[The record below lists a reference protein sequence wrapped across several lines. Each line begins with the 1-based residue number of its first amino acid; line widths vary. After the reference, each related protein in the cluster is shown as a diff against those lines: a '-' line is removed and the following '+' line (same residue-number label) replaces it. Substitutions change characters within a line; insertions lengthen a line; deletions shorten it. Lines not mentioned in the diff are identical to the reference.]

1 MAYMTEHEVMLKSIA
16 DLDRVRGERND
27 AHEAIDDM
35 IDVIGRQI
43 IKIAY
48 DNSDFVCGRCL
59 STAGALFGLMKKY
72 AREEDADF
80 VRSRWKEITRVN
92 IEDWR

>member
-27 AHEAIDDM
+27 AYEAIDDM
-35 IDVIGRQI
+35 IDVIGKQI

-48 DNSDFVCGRCL
+48 DNRDFICTRCL
-59 STAGALFGLMKKY
+59 ATALALFGLMKKY
-72 AREEDADF
+72 AREEDAEDI
-80 VRSRWKEITRVN
+80 RAKWKEITGAD
-92 IEDWR
+92 IEEWR